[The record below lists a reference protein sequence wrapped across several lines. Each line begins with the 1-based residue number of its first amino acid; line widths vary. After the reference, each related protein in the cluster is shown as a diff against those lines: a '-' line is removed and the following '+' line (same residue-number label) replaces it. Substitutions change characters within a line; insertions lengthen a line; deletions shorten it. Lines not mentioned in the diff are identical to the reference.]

1 MYKTLARDAL
11 TICQDRVFASLLCVL
26 SLSSVLGS
34 YDPWFHKLLT
44 CLFLLR
50 LIWDLFLWFYFL
62 DTWTWP
68 ESFYERGSVL
78 SPVRL
83 PCSIFTELALFFF
96 LKLATMLGAHT
107 LFSYMW
113 NTLPHKS
120 GSAIRIV
127 LQFCIVKAAKR
138 DMEIILLV
146 LWKKSYSEQFGHF
159 LTKMVWRPLNSESAL
174 RIFY

>member
-1 MYKTLARDAL
+1 MCFIIIISFRKLWPLISQTSNMFVLAMFD
-11 TICQDRVFASLLCVL
+11 
-26 SLSSVLGS
+26 
-34 YDPWFHKLLT
+34 
-44 CLFLLR
+44 LR
-50 LIWDLFLWFYFL
+50 LIFVVLLFGHLDMTRKFLWKRVCPFTCSAALF
-62 DTWTWP
+62 DVH
-68 ESFYERGSVL
+68 RIGS
-78 SPVRL
+78 
-83 PCSIFTELALFFF
+83 FFF

-113 NTLPHKS
+113 NTLPHKF

-127 LQFCIVKAAKR
+127 LQFCIVKEAKR